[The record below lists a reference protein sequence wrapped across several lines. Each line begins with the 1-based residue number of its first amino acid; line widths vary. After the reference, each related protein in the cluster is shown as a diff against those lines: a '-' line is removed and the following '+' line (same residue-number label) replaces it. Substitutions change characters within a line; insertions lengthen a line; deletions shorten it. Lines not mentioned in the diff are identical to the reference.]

1 VNNADKKFSTVL
13 IGIGSGMLLMS
24 SLVLLQQYFN
34 RRRALAVSIACIGF
48 SVGGLTFGPL
58 TVTLL
63 QMYTIRGTLLVLAAI
78 YFQMS
83 AFSCLFR
90 PAPIHNVT
98 TDNRNSANGANK
110 KEEMVLVVSSVDS
123 DAPSKLQ
130 QNDDEHTD
138 AERNTIER
146 CCPHEENNQH
156 QRSCVMRLLSWVGQL
171 FADVFDFSLLRS
183 VHFQLFVFASFCLFV
198 GMSSWLQHT
207 PSRAAHFGV
216 EQRLISFLPSLI
228 CVATGISRLVM
239 GFVANMSCTS
249 LVVQFA
255 IAAAVSGMLQATTL
269 LATTFDT
276 MALYCVVIGS
286 VNGE

>member
-1 VNNADKKFSTVL
+1 
-13 IGIGSGMLLMS
+13 MLLMS

-34 RRRALAVSIACIGF
+34 RRRALAVSIASIGY

-63 QMYTIRGTLLVLAAI
+63 QMYTIRGTLLILAAI

-90 PAPIHNVT
+90 PAPTHNVT
-98 TDNRNSANGANK
+98 TDKRNSANGANK
-110 KEEMVLVVSSVDS
+110 KEEMMLVVSSVDS

-130 QNDDEHTD
+130 QNVDEHT
-138 AERNTIER
+138 AAQRNTIER
-146 CCPHEENNQH
+146 CFPHEENNQH
-156 QRSCVMRLLSWVGQL
+156 QRSRVMRLLSWVGQL
-171 FADVFDFSLLRS
+171 FADVVDFSLLRS
-183 VHFQLFVFASFCLFV
+183 VHFQLFAFASFCLFI
-198 GMSSWLQHT
+198 GMSSWVQHT
-207 PSRAAHFGV
+207 PSRAVHFGV

-228 CVATGISRLVM
+228 CMAAGISRLVM

-249 LVVQFA
+249 LIVQFA
-255 IAAAVSGMLQATTL
+255 IAATVSGVLQATTSL
-269 LATTFDT
+269 TTTFDT

>member
-1 VNNADKKFSTVL
+1 ML

-24 SLVLLQQYFN
+24 SLVLLQQYFD
-34 RRRALAVSIACIGF
+34 RRRALAASIAGAGY

-58 TVTLL
+58 TVRLI
-63 QMYTIRGTLLVLAAI
+63 QVYTVRGTLLILAAI

-83 AFSCLFR
+83 VFSCLFR
-90 PAPIHNVT
+90 PAPTHNVI
-98 TDNRNSANGANK
+98 NEKRKSASGANK
-110 KEEMVLVVSSVDS
+110 KDEMVLVVSSVDS
-123 DAPSKLQ
+123 DVPSKLQ
-130 QNDDEHTD
+130 QNVDEHTA
-138 AERNTIER
+138 AEHNTIEQ
-146 CCPHEENNQH
+146 CIPHEENNRH
-156 QRSCVMRLLSWVGQL
+156 HRSRVMRLLSWVGQL

-228 CVATGISRLVM
+228 CLATGISRLVM

-255 IAAAVSGMLQATTL
+255 IATTL
-269 LATTFDT
+269 SGVLQMTTSLTTTFHT
-276 MALYCVVIGS
+276 MALHCIVIGS